1 MNRKQHEQFLKE
13 AAEAFCDDDLTFE
26 PEQIVEKFSGDE
38 KAIEILK
45 EEHKQEQD
53 KVKTRVRDYMSEL
66 RQEKQQFLQEK
77 QQFEQY
83 QKQWSD
89 KQHEQDVTM
98 YLEQNIEKNNT
109 LTRLESD
116 LQEREQM
123 IQEKQNVL
131 DEKLQHEQRES
142 ERVAENLKLM
152 HETQQTIERFGS
164 ILQQVGSL
172 ESVSR
177 LLEQS
182 QKVQQDKVAEQKAT
196 IEKNA
201 TIINEQQYKI
211 AKLDEQF
218 EDERAQATQELL
230 EQIDQQKTNLS
241 ELQEQYDYEHNRYE
255 TVVSEHE
262 QTLKDIKKSHR
273 TQLNESKEQ
282 IKDLLDQVDQL
293 KQAREST
300 HDEVKAGQDEI
311 ISLQE
316 QIEQLRQEHD
326 KRANE
331 SANTI
336 DQLAERINKQND
348 ILRSKN
354 KDIESREAKLYEIM
368 SEHRELTL
376 QIEQM
381 TGYIKSKEPID
392 YMELFKQSEPEVI
405 TDQPQEQ
412 KDKSGFDFDA
422 FKKRMQQYHEKLN
435 KWYAQQEYDRTNAQE
450 MIMEARK
457 QEEEEGGIGD
467 FDPEGSTYY
476 YCKQFDNYYLQ
487 DGTTIQEK
495 ITEWM
500 TANPFGTME
509 DLENMVIEVQK
520 LKKDGVDLLDPAV
533 GCGGGIRG

>member
-45 EEHKQEQD
+45 EEHEREQA

-201 TIINEQQYKI
+201 TIINEQQRKI
-211 AKLDEQF
+211 TKLDEQF
-218 EDERAQATQELL
+218 EEERAQATQELL

-255 TVVSEHE
+255 AVVSEHE

-273 TQLNESKEQ
+273 AQLDESKEQ

-293 KQAREST
+293 KQSREKT

-311 ISLQE
+311 MSLQE
-316 QIEQLRQEHD
+316 QIEQHNNRII
-326 KRANE
+326 E
-331 SANTI
+331 SSNTI

-348 ILRSKN
+348 ILREKN
-354 KDIESREAKLYEIM
+354 KNIESREAKLYEIM
-368 SEHRELTL
+368 SEHRELAL
-376 QIEQM
+376 EIEQM

-392 YMELFKQSEPEVI
+392 YMDLFKQSEKEVI
-405 TDQPQEQ
+405 TDQPPEQ

-450 MIMEARK
+450 MIMEAKK

-467 FDPEGSTYY
+467 FDPQGATYY
-476 YCKQFDNYYLQ
+476 YCKQYDNIYLN
-487 DGTTIQEK
+487 DGTTLQEK

-500 TANPFGTME
+500 TANPTGTILE
-509 DLENMVIEVQK
+509 LDDLVIEAKK
-520 LKKDGVDLLDPAV
+520 LEKSSNFNIVPSSAI